1 MKKRDRTEYLKS
13 YREANKDKVGAL
25 CKAWRDA
32 NKVKTKEYNKAYQ
45 KSLKHSPLVYLL
57 PKENYIGTTSVI
69 SRRISEHKSLGRN
82 TDNYKILKRFET
94 RADALELERKM
105 HDIGYKG
112 KHTNNSYK

>member
-57 PKENYIGTTSVI
+57 S
-69 SRRISEHKSLGRN
+69 
-82 TDNYKILKRFET
+82 
-94 RADALELERKM
+94 
-105 HDIGYKG
+105 
-112 KHTNNSYK
+112 